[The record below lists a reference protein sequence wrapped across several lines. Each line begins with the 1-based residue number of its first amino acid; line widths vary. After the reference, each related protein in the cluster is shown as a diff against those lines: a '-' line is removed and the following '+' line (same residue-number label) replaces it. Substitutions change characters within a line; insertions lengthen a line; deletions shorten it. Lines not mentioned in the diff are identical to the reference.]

1 METQERIEIDWLSLS
16 PRTVASVMEIS
27 NELGITPHEAFV
39 LMSEE
44 AAEQHPNLPLPLKK
58 GISKHPVKKESPH
71 SDPNKAA

>member
-1 METQERIEIDWLSLS
+1 MPVHSIQLA
-16 PRTVASVMEIS
+16 PQ
-27 NELGITPHEAFV
+27 EAFV

-58 GISKHPVKKESPH
+58 GISKQPVKKESPH

>member
-1 METQERIEIDWLSLS
+1 MQTDKPIEIDWLSLS
-16 PRTVASVMEIS
+16 PRTVARVMNLC
-27 NELGITPHEAFV
+27 NELGITPNEAFE

-58 GISKHPVKKESPH
+58 GISKQPVKKESPH